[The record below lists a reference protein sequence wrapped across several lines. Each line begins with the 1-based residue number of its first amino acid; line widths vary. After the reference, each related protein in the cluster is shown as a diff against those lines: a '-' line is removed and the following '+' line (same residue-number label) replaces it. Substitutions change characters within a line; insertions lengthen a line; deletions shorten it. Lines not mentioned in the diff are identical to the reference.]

1 MDRINNRIAHVYGY
15 AVCLTAVIVMFFA
28 IKQIIDSAINLSDP
42 LRADIGGYTP
52 MGRSLTNFELYSL
65 QARRQ
70 PNFPMYGPM
79 QVAAAPRNP
88 ADTSEADL
96 RRLYDAERATAIG
109 NGRFRAI
116 KSLVGNLLLIIFAGI
131 LFGMHWRWLRQRDAL
146 LDTP

>member
-70 PNFPMYGPM
+70 PNFPMHGPM

-88 ADTSEADL
+88 ADTSGAEL
-96 RRLYDAERATAIG
+96 RRLHSPESATAG
-109 NGRFRAI
+109 GSRRCRRTRCHAGRPR
-116 KSLVGNLLLIIFAGI
+116 
-131 LFGMHWRWLRQRDAL
+131 
-146 LDTP
+146 

>member
-88 ADTSEADL
+88 ADTSEAEL
-96 RRLYDAERATAIG
+96 RRLYDKSVKRYQPFLSCLPSRARPAGIVDRATIEAEVE
-109 NGRFRAI
+109 RFHARRAPR
-116 KSLVGNLLLIIFAGI
+116 G
-131 LFGMHWRWLRQRDAL
+131 Q
-146 LDTP
+146 